1 MATYSVPVRMEE
13 ATHRAAK
20 IAAAR
25 EGIYLTHLLHEAVTE
40 WLTRHGHPTGIP
52 LAGTRATS

>member
-1 MATYSVPVRMEE
+1 MEE